1 MKTTDKLLIAAT
13 ILLLIFMVN
22 NSNAHQDMP
31 KSLFKEIQKYEL
43 DMQGLEHENKKKRS
57 EKKVLEERVLKLSNE
72 IEKNSAKF
80 QNLEGRRDKAL
91 EYLNSIEEGLELE
104 Q

>member
-1 MKTTDKLLIAAT
+1 MILAK
-13 ILLLIFMVN
+13 ILLNMT
-22 NSNAHQDMP
+22 S
-31 KSLFKEIQKYEL
+31 
-43 DMQGLEHENKKKRS
+43 R
-57 EKKVLEERVLKLSNE
+57 LKLSNE